1 MLSSFFKTSRP
12 TSFCCQQELQE
23 KIRHQEPVFDQLM
36 KNGSSL
42 LESAEPG
49 AEKDELEAKL
59 ADVEKRWNDIK
70 HNTAEHEARVN
81 SALPEAVKY
90 NESASSLGPWLKET
104 EEKLA
109 SLEPIVASKD
119 TVEKLNNTVRLIR
132 EDIDKH
138 RPERDA
144 VSEKSEAVIELS
156 ETDGDIVKS
165 EAQDAVERYD
175 ELYAA
180 FATEEKELQ
189 DVLQLLDQYNDLMEP
204 VDRTVEKVDSAL
216 ESQGPISADVAKN
229 KEDLDNIK
237 VALNF
242 FLSYPNV
249 SQIYCVIEI
258 MYNRGSY

>member
-1 MLSSFFKTSRP
+1 M
-12 TSFCCQQELQE
+12 
-23 KIRHQEPVFDQLM
+23 FDQLM
-36 KNGSSL
+36 KNGSGL

-70 HNTAEHEARVN
+70 QNTAEHGARVN
-81 SALPEAVKY
+81 SVLPEAEKY
-90 NESASSLGPWLKET
+90 NESASSLGPWLTET

-119 TVEKLNNTVRLIR
+119 IVEKLNDTVRLIR

-144 VSEKSEAVIELS
+144 VSEKSEAVIGLTEA
-156 ETDGDIVKS
+156 DGDIIRS

-175 ELYAA
+175 ELDTA

-189 DVLQLLDQYNDLMEP
+189 DVLQLLDQYNNVMEP
-204 VDRTVEKVDSAL
+204 VEKTVEKVDAAL

-229 KEDLDNIK
+229 EEDLDNLK
-237 VALNF
+237 VGMNF
-242 FLSYPNV
+242 FFNR
-249 SQIYCVIEI
+249 
-258 MYNRGSY
+258 RGSLRFTRS

>member
-1 MLSSFFKTSRP
+1 
-12 TSFCCQQELQE
+12 
-23 KIRHQEPVFDQLM
+23 M
-36 KNGSSL
+36 KNGSGL

-49 AEKDELEAKL
+49 EEKDELQAKL
-59 ADVEKRWNDIK
+59 VDVEKRWNDIK
-70 HNTAEHEARVN
+70 QNTAEHVARVN
-81 SALPEAVKY
+81 SALPEAEKY
-90 NESASSLGPWLKET
+90 NESVSSLGPWLTET

-109 SLEPIVASKD
+109 SLEPIEASRD

-144 VSEKSEAVIELS
+144 VSEKSEAVIELT
-156 ETDGDIVKS
+156 EADRDIVKS

-175 ELYAA
+175 ELDAA

-189 DVLQLLDQYNDLMEP
+189 EVLQLLDQYNNLMEP
-204 VDRTVEKVDSAL
+204 VDKTVKKVDAAL

-237 VALNF
+237 VAF
-242 FLSYPNV
+242 YHRFTV
-249 SQIYCVIEI
+249 A
-258 MYNRGSY
+258 